1 MKAFDMVSGVLVLV
15 VGVAIVAVIV
25 SKGAQTSAVIT
36 NAGNAFAQ
44 IIGSAVGPVSGG
56 TVFHA

>member
-1 MKAFDMVSGVLVLV
+1 MKAFDMISGVLVLV

-25 SKGAQTSAVIT
+25 SKGAQTSAVIQ